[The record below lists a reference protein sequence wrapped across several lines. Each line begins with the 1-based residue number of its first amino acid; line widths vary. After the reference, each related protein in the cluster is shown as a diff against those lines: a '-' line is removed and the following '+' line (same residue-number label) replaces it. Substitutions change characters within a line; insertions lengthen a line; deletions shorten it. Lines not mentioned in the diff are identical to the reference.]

1 MAEIILVTGGCRSG
15 KSNYAQKI
23 AESDPGTKTFIAT
36 CPCLDEE
43 MAERIRK
50 HKKARNSSWFT
61 VEETLDLAGALS
73 LSAASPVILVDCLT
87 LWINN
92 LLYDADVQ
100 GREFREEDMV
110 RQCRKVLDSCS
121 LISGK
126 VIFVTNETGMGIVP
140 ADPLT
145 RRFRDIAGRCN
156 QSIAEKADSV
166 VFMVSGIPLTVKG
179 DICK

>member
-1 MAEIILVTGGCRSG
+1 MAEIILITGGCRSG
-15 KSNYAQKI
+15 KSIYAQKI
-23 AESDPGTKTFIAT
+23 AESFPGPKTYIAT

-50 HKKARNSSWFT
+50 HKEARNASWLT
-61 VEETLDLAGALS
+61 VEETLDLSGALS

-100 GREFREEDMV
+100 GKEFHEEDMV
-110 RQCRKVLDSCS
+110 RQCGKVLDSCS
-121 LISGK
+121 RISGK

-145 RRFRDIAGRCN
+145 RRFRDLAGRCN
-156 QSIAEKADSV
+156 QNIAERADAV
-166 VFMVSGIPLTVKG
+166 IVMISGIPLTLKG